1 MVDYNALPKKTQ
13 TRLERIHSSVTG
25 VVPEETKMWK
35 FNTKD
40 LVAGGTPPAMI
51 DEVKDW
57 FKKGRL
63 YLYTFQIAT
72 ERVNTSELLR
82 KYSKAKDEK
91 TVGRAYARPHKNA
104 SAYLY
109 VGSSEKIHKRLKE
122 HLGFGAKGT
131 YALQLAYWA
140 NAVGIDVNF
149 ECARYPEGTA
159 HDVIQAIEDTLWS
172 DLLPMFG
179 RQGAR

>member
-1 MVDYNALPKKTQ
+1 MRSQNSSSGVDYTALPKKTQ

-25 VVPEETKMWK
+25 VVPEEKKSWK

-40 LVAGGTPPAMI
+40 LV
-51 DEVKDW
+51 
-57 FKKGRL
+57 
-63 YLYTFQIAT
+63 
-72 ERVNTSELLR
+72 
-82 KYSKAKDEK
+82 
-91 TVGRAYARPHKNA
+91 
-104 SAYLY
+104 
-109 VGSSEKIHKRLKE
+109 
-122 HLGFGAKGT
+122 
-131 YALQLAYWA
+131 
-140 NAVGIDVNF
+140 VGIDVNF